1 MSLKLNEADTA
12 APAIAASEGLL
23 AQWRQ
28 RMLEAILAQLRQ
40 GITPRKIA
48 LTIALGVVL
57 GLFPVLGTTTVLC
70 LLTGVLLK
78 LNQPAIQAASWLVW
92 PLQVPGIYF
101 FIRVGE
107 WLTRV
112 QPTAFSVRALLSA
125 FNDSPLRFV
134 QQFGLLGLRGVL
146 AWALIAPPLA
156 LLVYLLTLPGLNRL
170 LLARQAAAAE

>member
-1 MSLKLNEADTA
+1 LNEAETG
-12 APAIAASEGLL
+12 APAIAPSEGLRAL
-23 AQWRQ
+23 WR
-28 RMLEAILAQLRQ
+28 RRVLEVTLAQLRQ

-57 GLFPVLGTTTVLC
+57 GLFPVLGTTTILC

-101 FIRVGE
+101 FVRAGE
-107 WLTRV
+107 WLTHAPRRSFSIR
-112 QPTAFSVRALLSA
+112 TLLAAFD
-125 FNDSPLRFV
+125 DSPLRFV

-156 LLVYLLTLPGLNRL
+156 LLLYLLTLPVLRRL
-170 LLARQAAAAE
+170 VIARESARAE

>member
-1 MSLKLNEADTA
+1 MSPKLNEADTA
-12 APAIAASEGLL
+12 PPTRVPSEGLL
-23 AQWRQ
+23 ALWR
-28 RMLEAILAQLRQ
+28 RRVLEATLAQLRQ

-48 LTIALGVVL
+48 LTIALGVAL

-101 FIRVGE
+101 FIRIGE
-107 WLTRV
+107 WLTHA

-125 FNDSPLRFV
+125 FNDSPLRFM

-146 AWALIAPPLA
+146 PWALTPPPLA
-156 LLVYLLTLPGLNRL
+156 LLLYLLTLPTLRRL
-170 LLARQAAAAE
+170 VVVPESPAAE

>member
-1 MSLKLNEADTA
+1 LNEADTG
-12 APAIAASEGLL
+12 APAMAPSEGLRAL
-23 AQWRQ
+23 WR
-28 RMLEAILAQLRQ
+28 RRVLEAILAQLRQ

-78 LNQPAIQAASWLVW
+78 LNQPALQAASWLVW

-101 FIRVGE
+101 FIRLGE

-112 QPTAFSVRALLSA
+112 PPTSFSVRALLIA

-134 QQFGLLGLRGVL
+134 QQFGVLGLRGVL

-156 LLVYLLTLPGLNRL
+156 LLIYLLTLPALRRL
-170 LLARQAAAAE
+170 VVLRQSPTAE

>member
-1 MSLKLNEADTA
+1 MSPKLNQADA
-12 APAIAASEGLL
+12 GAPVIAPREGLL
-23 AQWRQ
+23 AQWR
-28 RMLEAILAQLRQ
+28 RRLLEAILTQLRQ

-101 FIRVGE
+101 FIRLGE
-107 WLTRV
+107 WLTHAP
-112 QPTAFSVRALLSA
+112 PTTFSVRALLIA
-125 FNDSPLRFV
+125 FNDSPVRFV

-146 AWALIAPPLA
+146 AWSLIAPPLA
-156 LLVYLLTLPGLNRL
+156 LLVYLLTLPALRRL
-170 LLARQAAAAE
+170 VLARQSTAAE